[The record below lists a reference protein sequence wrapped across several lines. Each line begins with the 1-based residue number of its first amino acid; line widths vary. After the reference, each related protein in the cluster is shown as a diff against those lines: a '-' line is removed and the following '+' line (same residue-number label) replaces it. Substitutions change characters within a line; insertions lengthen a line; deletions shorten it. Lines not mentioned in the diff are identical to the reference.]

1 MANEVIKDDGA
12 REPFDAEKIRISI
25 RAAARAAGLAEDKVQ
40 ELVSEVGESAIDM
53 AEAREV
59 IAASEIRSFIL
70 NELDE
75 IDFSVAEAWREYD
88 RTK

>member
-1 MANEVIKDDGA
+1 MANEVIKDDGT

-59 IAASEIRSFIL
+59 IVASEIRSFIL

>member
-1 MANEVIKDDGA
+1 MANEVIKDDGT